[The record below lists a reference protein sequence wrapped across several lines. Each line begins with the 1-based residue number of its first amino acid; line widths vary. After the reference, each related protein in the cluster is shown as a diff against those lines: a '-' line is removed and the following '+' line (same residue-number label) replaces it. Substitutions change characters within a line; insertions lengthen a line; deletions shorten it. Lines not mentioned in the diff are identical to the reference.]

1 MPPDGAAHRECR
13 RARRL
18 GWARTAGPTGQTVAA
33 AGSQLR
39 IITPLS
45 ADVANEDWRYSVA
58 SLGCGSQL
66 AALHRDDLGRLW

>member
-1 MPPDGAAHRECR
+1 MARPTESAAAPAAWGGLKP
-13 RARRL
+13 RAY
-18 GWARTAGPTGQTVAA
+18 GQRVAA

-66 AALHRDDLGRLW
+66 AALHRGHLGCLW